1 MTAALSTLRRRWR
14 PLVLTFVWV
23 EGLYA
28 LSNWRTIMPDHLLPL
43 SAVDRLTPLLP
54 WTAWIYVSVYF
65 LPLVTCA
72 LAPRDEEVAPMA
84 VAFAAMDTLCTVMFV
99 AYPVAYPRVAASAWT
114 MLSLVQRLDT
124 PRNCFP
130 SQHVANAVLA
140 ALMLWRFDR
149 RRGLWAVAWAVVI
162 SLSTLT
168 TKQHYAWDVLAGALI
183 ALAAYWGFDQAQRLA
198 APAAGEKPAAAP
210 LEGAAA

>member
-1 MTAALSTLRRRWR
+1 VTSALSTLRRHWR
-14 PLVLTFVWV
+14 TLVLTFVWV

-28 LSNWRTIMPDHLLPL
+28 LTNWRTIMPDHQLPL

-65 LPLVTCA
+65 LPILTCA

-99 AYPVAYPRVAASAWT
+99 LYPVAYPRLGAHGWS
-114 MLSLVQRLDT
+114 MLALVQRLDT

-130 SQHVANAVLA
+130 SQHVANAVLC
-140 ALMLWRFDR
+140 ALMLRRFDR
-149 RRGLWAVAWAVVI
+149 RAGTWALAWAGVI

-183 ALAAYWGFDQAQRLA
+183 AVAAYGGFDQARRQA
-198 APAAGEKPAAAP
+198 AAVAAKKAVPAP